1 MSACL
6 ALRERYFAP
15 DPAHANDA
23 EWVEHLRACDVC
35 RSAFEALPAIE
46 QLLEQSCPP
55 AAPLPMFDTLASTAV
70 AAARRQRQRRMLR
83 RSLPFIYTGL
93 AAGLVAAVVVI
104 AVVSGRA
111 RPNEPRLLQAGEE
124 MKVTAKASSAI
135 LASGTRLRLDAGTVK
150 LGSVEA
156 GRETLHL
163 STGRLFLDVPKL
175 AKGRTIAVRTPD
187 VEVRIHGTRLQV
199 TRSSQSTEKGTQVQV
214 LEGLVEVRPEGI
226 GRPIQFV
233 RAGETVTV
241 NSEDTHRAALRRS
254 TLEAL
259 DHGDFSEAEKQI
271 ESLLDT
277 SHEALQKAEA
287 QALLAR
293 SAAGRGMHS
302 EAIRLYRKALALLP
316 AERVPLWG
324 ENACAELAFL
334 VEQETPQKAVAAWSE
349 CLTRFPSG
357 MHAELARS
365 HIHKGK

>member
-1 MSACL
+1 MSDCL
-6 ALRERYFAP
+6 ALRERCFAP
-15 DPAHANDA
+15 DPTLANDA
-23 EWVEHLRACDVC
+23 EWIEHLRVCEVC

-55 AAPLPMFDTLASTAV
+55 AAPVPAYDTVAALAAS
-70 AAARRQRQRRMLR
+70 AARRQRQRRRLR
-83 RSLPFIYTGL
+83 RSLPFVYTGL
-93 AAGLVAAVVVI
+93 AAGLVAAVIVFGVV
-104 AVVSGRA
+104 AGRSRSNA
-111 RPNEPRLLQAGEE
+111 PRLLLAGEE
-124 MKVTAKASSAI
+124 LNVTTKARLAV
-135 LASGTRLRLDAGTVK
+135 LASGARLRLDAGTVK

-156 GRETLHL
+156 GCETLQL
-163 STGRLFLDVPKL
+163 DSGRLFLDVPKL
-175 AKGRTIAVRTPD
+175 AKGHTIAVRTAD

-199 TRSSQSTEKGTQVQV
+199 SRSSQSGQTETQVQV

-241 NSEDTHRAALRRS
+241 KSEDSHRADLLRS

-259 DHGDFSEAEKQI
+259 DHGDFSDAEKQI
-271 ESLLDT
+271 ESLLNM
-277 SHEALQKAEA
+277 SHDSLAKAEA

-293 SAAGRGMHS
+293 SAAARGRHA
-302 EAIRLYRKALALLP
+302 EAIGLYRQALALLP
-316 AERVPLWG
+316 AGKAPLWC

-334 VEQETPQKAVAAWSE
+334 VEQETPKKAVAAWSE

-365 HIHKGK
+365 HIRKGK